1 MEFTQL
7 TGLSAVGPGTL
18 EHLES
23 VVSDLNR
30 VYSKDPPAEQFVVA
44 RAYRSRADELIRGHR
59 MLKEMQSLY
68 VYAAW
73 LSELL
78 AWLAHDLGNS
88 RTAQAYALD
97 CWLSSGRYTHR
108 KKKNWA
114 CSPYRLNGHKKY
126 PTPARG
132 IVRGAEAWPPGT
144 QAEALNA

>member
-1 MEFTQL
+1 VSVEDGTTHRRKALTVGLAVAVAPDVLGRVLSDAAAEAMEFTQL
-7 TGLSAVGPGTL
+7 TGLSAVGPSTL

-97 CWLSSGRYTHR
+97 CY
-108 KKKNWA
+108 A
-114 CSPYRLNGHKKY
+114 
-126 PTPARG
+126 
-132 IVRGAEAWPPGT
+132 
-144 QAEALNA
+144 